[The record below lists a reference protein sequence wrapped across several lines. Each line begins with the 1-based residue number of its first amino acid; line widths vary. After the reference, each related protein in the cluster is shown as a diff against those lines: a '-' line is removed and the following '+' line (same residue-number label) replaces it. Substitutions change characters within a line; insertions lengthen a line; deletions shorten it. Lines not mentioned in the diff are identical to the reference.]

1 MIALRERIT
10 PLSFSTNKKIK
21 ADTKF
26 KNPKLTLTLNLVCY
40 FCSTVL
46 KPKNK

>member
-10 PLSFSTNKKIK
+10 PLSFSTNKKIR

-26 KNPKLTLTLNLVCY
+26 KNPKLKTLNIVCY